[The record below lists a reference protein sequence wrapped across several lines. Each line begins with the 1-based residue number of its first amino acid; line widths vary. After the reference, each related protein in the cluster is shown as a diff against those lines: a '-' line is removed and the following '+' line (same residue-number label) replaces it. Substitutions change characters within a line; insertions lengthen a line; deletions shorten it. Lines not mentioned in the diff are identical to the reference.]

1 MRVSIVV
8 ATARNGVIGR
18 EGGLAW
24 RISDDLKRFRALT
37 TGHPVIMG
45 RRTYDSIGG
54 KLPERINI
62 VVSRTMLVTEGLV
75 IARTVEEALRFG
87 ADAAAHLDVEDIFVI
102 GGAEIYAATL
112 PIASRIHLTAV
123 DADVDGEA
131 RFPAIEPK
139 DWTKRPVGGAERS
152 SRNEHSCGFFILDRR

>member
-1 MRVSIVV
+1 MRISIVV

-18 EGGLAW
+18 DGGLAW

-45 RRTYDSIGG
+45 RRTFESIGK

-62 VVSRTMLVTEGLV
+62 VVSRAMPETEGLV
-75 IARTVEEALRFG
+75 VARTVEEALRLG
-87 ADAAAHLDVEDIFVI
+87 ADAAAHLDVEDIFAI
-102 GGAEIYAATL
+102 GGAEIYAAIL

-123 DADVDGEA
+123 DADVEGEA

-139 DWTKRPVGGAERS
+139 DWTKRHVGGAERS